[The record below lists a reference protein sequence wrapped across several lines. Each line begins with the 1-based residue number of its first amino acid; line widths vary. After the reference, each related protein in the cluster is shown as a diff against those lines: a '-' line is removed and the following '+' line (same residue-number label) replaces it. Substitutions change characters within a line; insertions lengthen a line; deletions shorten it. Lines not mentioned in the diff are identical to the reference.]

1 MGMKANR
8 FTSLE
13 KSWITYD
20 WANSVFATNI
30 MAAIFPIYFSSVAGA
45 AGVPGDVYWGYGTS
59 AATAAVALAA
69 PFLGAVGDYRGMK
82 KKLFGFFLALGL
94 VFTLTM
100 ALTDNWRMMLAGYV
114 VAYIGFTGSCLFYDS
129 FLTDVTTRNRMDR
142 VSAWGYAMGYIGGS
156 TIPFV
161 LSIGILLIMG
171 MDNPMAVKASVLLT
185 VVWWAV
191 FSIPM
196 LRNVKQVHFV
206 ETPRT
211 ELVRNTLRNLSST
224 ARAILRDHGMVVF
237 MIAYFFYIDGVNTV
251 IHMATAYGST
261 LGLDSTGMIL
271 ALLVTQIVAVP
282 CSILFGRIAA
292 KVGSIRVILV
302 AILTYVA
309 ICLLGFLMGRMVE
322 SASAEEMAEA
332 VRRAGTLFWVL
343 AVMVGTVQGG
353 IQALSRSYFGK
364 LVPPE
369 RSSEYFGFFDIFGKY
384 AAVLGPLLYGL
395 MAQAT
400 GRSSLGILSIAAF
413 FAIAFVLLTL
423 GRRSL
428 AETESRNRAA
438 NGENE

>member
-1 MGMKANR
+1 
-8 FTSLE
+8 
-13 KSWITYD
+13 
-20 WANSVFATNI
+20 
-30 MAAIFPIYFSSVAGA
+30 
-45 AGVPGDVYWGYGTS
+45 
-59 AATAAVALAA
+59 
-69 PFLGAVGDYRGMK
+69 
-82 KKLFGFFLALGL
+82 
-94 VFTLTM
+94 
-100 ALTDNWRMMLAGYV
+100 
-114 VAYIGFTGSCLFYDS
+114 
-129 FLTDVTTRNRMDR
+129 
-142 VSAWGYAMGYIGGS
+142 
-156 TIPFV
+156 
-161 LSIGILLIMG
+161 
-171 MDNPMAVKASVLLT
+171 
-185 VVWWAV
+185 
-191 FSIPM
+191 
-196 LRNVKQVHFV
+196 
-206 ETPRT
+206 
-211 ELVRNTLRNLSST
+211 
-224 ARAILRDHGMVVF
+224 
-237 MIAYFFYIDGVNTV
+237 
-251 IHMATAYGST
+251 MATAYGST

-353 IQALSRSYFGK
+353 IQALSRSYYGK

-400 GRSSLGILSIAAF
+400 GRSSLGILSSAAF